1 MVLECNFLEE
11 RMKLLVVDDSN
22 IMRRAISKYLGN
34 TSLELVGTAGDGM
47 EALKLFQETLP
58 DLVTMDITM
67 PKMDGLDSLKKILEI
82 KEDTKILV
90 VSALSDKATGLKAL
104 TLGAKGFLSKPFTQ
118 EELVEEIR
126 RVAGDNL

>member
-47 EALKLFQETLP
+47 EALKLFRESLP

-67 PKMDGLDSLKKILEI
+67 PKMDGLDSLKKYWKSRKTPRYWWSL
-82 KEDTKILV
+82 LYR
-90 VSALSDKATGLKAL
+90 
-104 TLGAKGFLSKPFTQ
+104 
-118 EELVEEIR
+118 IR
-126 RVAGDNL
+126 PRGSRP

>member
-47 EALKLFQETLP
+47 EALKLFRESLP

-104 TLGAKGFLSKPFTQ
+104 TLGAKGFLSQAFHT
-118 EELVEEIR
+118 R
-126 RVAGDNL
+126 RTGGRNPPDCGR